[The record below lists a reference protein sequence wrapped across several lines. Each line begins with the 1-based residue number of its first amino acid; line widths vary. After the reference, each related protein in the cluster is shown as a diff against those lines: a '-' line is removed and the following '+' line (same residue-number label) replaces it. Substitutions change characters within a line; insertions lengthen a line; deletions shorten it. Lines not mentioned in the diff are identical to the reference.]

1 MIKNLTEIKV
11 GLDFGSKVSPVGRL
25 AIRNNIIYFE
35 YDEEFVQNGLEISP
49 FQLPLKRGL
58 SELPNS
64 PFDGLA
70 GVFGD
75 SLPDGW
81 GRLLLDRM
89 MRAKGIL
96 PTDINSLDR
105 LANVGLYGM
114 GALVYEPDHSPSL
127 EHELIDLDQLAH
139 QAEEVLEGNSEEI
152 LKELLALNGSSAGA
166 RPKALIGVD
175 AERKNISYGAKELG
189 EGFEHWLV
197 KFPNSQDGSDAGAIE
212 YAYALMAK
220 ESGINMPDV
229 HLFSSKKGSGYFA
242 VKRFDRDGNKRLHMH
257 TVAGLTHADFRYPSL
272 DYEDLLGLTA
282 TLTKD
287 MREVEKMFRLAVFN
301 VLANNRDDH
310 AKNFS
315 FLMNEAGDWTL
326 SPAYDL
332 TFSSGP
338 GGEQSMMVMGEGRNI
353 EVKHLVKL
361 GEEARLSK
369 IVINNSIEQTR
380 HALSQWQNLSDEYGV
395 AQANI
400 ELIHRMITRL

>member
-1 MIKNLTEIKV
+1 MIKNITEIKV
-11 GLDFGSKVSPVGRL
+11 GLDFGSNVHPVGRL
-25 AIRNNIIYFE
+25 AIRNNVVYFE
-35 YDEEFVQNGLEISP
+35 YDENFVQNGLEISP

-58 SELPNS
+58 YELPKD

-81 GRLLLDRM
+81 GRLLFDRM
-89 MRAKGIL
+89 MRAKGML
-96 PTDINSLDR
+96 PSDINPLDR
-105 LANVGLYGM
+105 LAHVGLYGM
-114 GALVYEPDHSPSL
+114 GALVYEPDSSPSL
-127 EHELIDLDQLAH
+127 EDELIDLDQLAN
-139 QAEEVLEGNSEEI
+139 QAEEVLEGNSGEI

-175 AERKNISYGAKELG
+175 AERKNISYGARKLSES
-189 EGFEHWLV
+189 FEHWLV
-197 KFPNSQDGSDAGAIE
+197 KFPNSQDGLDSGATE
-212 YAYALMAK
+212 YVYALMAK
-220 ESGINMPDV
+220 ESGIDMPDI
-229 HLFSSKKGSGYFA
+229 HLFPSQKGNGYFA
-242 VKRFDRDGNKRLHMH
+242 VKRFDRDGDRRLHMH
-257 TVAGLTHADFRYPSL
+257 TVAGLTHVNFRYPSL

-287 MREVEKMFRLAVFN
+287 AREIEKMYRLAVFN
-301 VLANNRDDH
+301 ILANNRDDH

-315 FLMNEAGDWTL
+315 FLMDEDGEWKL

-353 EVKHLVKL
+353 ELKHLIKL
-361 GEEARLSK
+361 GEEAKLSK
-369 IVINNSIEQTR
+369 TVIKNIIEQTKY
-380 HALSQWQNLSDEYGV
+380 ALNQWQNLSNEYGV
-395 AQANI
+395 TKSNI